1 MRLKKLSETRWSCQF
16 DSISSIMATFSAVLE
31 TLEHVVN
38 GDDRER
44 AIEGHGILN
53 GNKSFSFIVS
63 LTVYKKVFGISAQL
77 SDVLQSRSLDIGNA
91 ATLVL
96 ATIDRF
102 QALRTDDQWNL
113 LWEEVTTFSQKHN
126 QLLQ

>member
-1 MRLKKLSETRWSCQF
+1 M
-16 DSISSIMATFSAVLE
+16 
-31 TLEHVVN
+31 
-38 GDDRER
+38 
-44 AIEGHGILN
+44 
-53 GNKSFSFIVS
+53 
-63 LTVYKKVFGISAQL
+63 YKKVFGISAQL

-113 LWEEVTTFSQKHN
+113 LWEEATTFSQKHN
-126 QLLQ
+126 ISVTSVNWRQSIGRHGYHLESAIVF